1 MRMQGIRLDCGRKE
15 KEKKVVKYAE
25 GFAPMVACP
34 TIKNY
39 EEDLP
44 KLWKSAV
51 DFFIKLI

>member
-1 MRMQGIRLDCGRKE
+1 MQGIRLDCGRKE